1 MEVDRAYEKTFL
13 WLLESNLG
21 FRDWLRGVIID
32 PLYWIQGKSGS
43 GKSTAMKFTLRYP
56 DTLSLLEA
64 YDSKPWIIAGYF
76 FHDCGTT
83 IQKSVRGFL
92 GELLYQILDQRRD
105 LFYIVLPIFS
115 QLLDLQPSKLGQS
128 DFWDGEKLEEV
139 LVLFGTMVK
148 ADINLCVFV
157 DALNEHDGDHKSL
170 FSTLSKLRNLTS
182 SKYIRLRLCVAGRP
196 ENLFKT
202 AFHLCPGLAIQ
213 DYTTY
218 DIRRYA

>member
-1 MEVDRAYEKTFL
+1 LAIRTKSWVPGLASRGHYRPS
-13 WLLESNLG
+13 LL
-21 FRDWLRGVIID
+21 D
-32 PLYWIQGKSGS
+32 PRQTGIRQIHCHEICLETS
-43 GKSTAMKFTLRYP
+43 RYS
-56 DTLSLLEA
+56 SLLEA
-64 YDSKPWIIAGYF
+64 YDSKPWIVAGYF
-76 FHDCGTT
+76 FHDRGKT
-83 IQKSVRGFL
+83 IQKPVRGFL
-92 GELLYQILDQRRD
+92 GELLYQILDQRKD

-128 DFWDGEKLEEV
+128 DFRDREKLEEV
-139 LVLFGTMVK
+139 WVLFGTMVK

-157 DALNEHDGDHKSL
+157 DALDEHDDDHKSL